1 MSELVVSSN
10 VNAPVAV
17 LDAKDLKE
25 LRRLKAR
32 EEAIN
37 KLAEWVLEKR
47 AAHEERMQ
55 EFRDRIWQKYG
66 LQEGCEYGICQANGE
81 IRLLAKRP
89 QIQEL

>member
-1 MSELVVSSN
+1 MNEPVVSSN

-47 AAHEERMQ
+47 AAYEECMQ
-55 EFRDRIWQKYG
+55 EFRDRIWEKYG
-66 LQEGCEYGICQANGE
+66 LKEGCEYGICHASGE
-81 IRLLAKRP
+81 IHLLAKRP
-89 QIQEL
+89 QVQKL